1 MVDREGVSKRLDRLA
16 TMVEELDRIRA
27 EGRDVYSTDL
37 KTRLAADHAIQVS
50 VQACLDI
57 GAHLVRAKMD

>member
-1 MVDREGVSKRLDRLA
+1 
-16 TMVEELDRIRA
+16 MVEELDRIRA